1 MRAEGH
7 LDRFAGQVVIAVVC
21 ALTAAIWEGTHQAAM
36 SAYSS
41 VAVSVWKLALA
52 AVIGAVGGLLLVP
65 GSLFTF
71 ELVRYP
77 LSRYRDAWEAR
88 PGRTMADE
96 VLFELVCKVHPPVEV
111 STLGYMEFRVK
122 DSSEASLRLLDG
134 ELDANPGKV
143 VAWCKLKPCP
153 GAYEARWYAST
164 KRRKLY
170 EITRIKAEIAS

>member
-1 MRAEGH
+1 MERDFPRLPVVRRQMRAEGH

-21 ALTAAIWEGTHQAAM
+21 ALTAAIWEGTHQAQTPAHLL
-36 SAYSS
+36 

-122 DSSEASLRLLDG
+122 DSSEASLLSSMENWTRTP
-134 ELDANPGKV
+134 A
-143 VAWCKLKPCP
+143 KLSP
-153 GAYEARWYAST
+153 GAS
-164 KRRKLY
+164 
-170 EITRIKAEIAS
+170 